1 MSEGT
6 RVTMSRTAAVVAG
19 SILLLAGAGGTWLLV
34 RSRGADPQVD
44 LKMDPAAPQRD
55 AAAPQVAAPPAPAT
69 HEPLAD
75 IDVTL
80 TEEAVKRAGIEV
92 TPVATSGT
100 SGAVTIPGVIEA
112 DAYRRVAVT
121 SLVAGRVTRVNAEL
135 GEHVRRGAP
144 LALVY
149 SPGLADAQTK
159 YLSARAELEAASQE
173 LKRTERLVEIGAAS
187 RQELERIRAA
197 HTTVATAVEGARA
210 QLVLLGMTPGAITRL
225 TSAKDISS
233 TTTVPA
239 PIDGVVTER
248 QANVGLNV
256 DTSTPLFTVVDLS
269 TVWVV
274 GDLYEKDFPSV
285 RVGSTATVTTTAY
298 PGLAVRGRVAYI
310 DPQLNE
316 QTRTARVRVEVA
328 NPRRELRLGM
338 YAEVQIA
345 APGRGGGITVPREAV
360 QTIGSR
366 QFVYVAKPGQTGRYS
381 EREVR
386 IGNTSGGVVE
396 IAAGLNAGDAVVTKG
411 SFFVRAERERLGL
424 RQPGAAAA
432 PMADMGRDRPAQTP
446 AQPPSAAATP
456 QKEAPQTVRI
466 TEKGFEPPR
475 VAVAAGKPARVAF
488 LRTTDSTCAKE
499 VQFPS
504 LNIKRALPLNETVVV
519 EFTPAK
525 TGEIAF
531 ACGMNMLRGVVVVQ

>member
-44 LKMDPAAPQRD
+44 LKMDPAQRD
-55 AAAPQVAAPPAPAT
+55 AAAPQAAAPPAPAT
-69 HEPLAD
+69 NEPLAD

-504 LNIKRALPLNETVVV
+504 LNIKRALPLNETVVI